1 MNEVNTNSKGAD
13 SKVLAFLETFFPNK
27 TFTKLLDGWKWQ
39 TTASH
44 QLFLNFLDPPLLCKH
59 VWKLVETTFIF
70 EQFNLTL

>member
-1 MNEVNTNSKGAD
+1 MNEVNANSTGTD
-13 SKVLAFLETFFPNK
+13 GKVLAFLE

>member
-1 MNEVNTNSKGAD
+1 MNEVNANSKGTD
-13 SKVLAFLETFFPNK
+13 SKVLAFLETYFPNK
-27 TFTKLLDGWKWQ
+27 TCTKFLDGWKWQ